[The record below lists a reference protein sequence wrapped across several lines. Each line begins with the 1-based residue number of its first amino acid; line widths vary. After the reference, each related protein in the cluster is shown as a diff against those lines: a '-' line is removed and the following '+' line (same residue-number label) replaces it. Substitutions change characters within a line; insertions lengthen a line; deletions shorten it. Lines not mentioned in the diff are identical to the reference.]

1 MKNKLLYMFLLISFI
16 SFSQVKERGL
26 IVGKIKSDSL
36 EVENIT
42 VFNVSSNIGAI
53 TDVDG
58 KFSIK
63 MREKDTLVIQGLAY
77 LSTKYIVQIT
87 DLDKE
92 ILEIYLRTK
101 INELNEVEVSPYT
114 LTGVLEVDT
123 DKIKTY
129 GFAISMEDLKK
140 LKPNDI
146 RNTKI
151 INTAMPTILAQTPVN
166 FLAIFGF
173 IGKGI
178 KELVGSDKKKISASE
193 NAFNERR
200 LKDVASKPFGEHMKE
215 QFSNHFFVNQLK
227 IKNEDIPMFL
237 AFSETSTTELVEFLN
252 PENHLKLIEYLISKA
267 EAFKKEQKQQKE
279 K

>member
-1 MKNKLLYMFLLISFI
+1 MKNNLLFIFLLISLVT
-16 SFSQVKERGL
+16 FSQSKEREL
-26 IVGKIKSDSL
+26 ISGKIKSDSL

-42 VFNVSSNIGAI
+42 VFNVSSNIAAI

-63 MREKDTLVIQGLAY
+63 IREKDTLVIQGVAFM
-77 LSTKYIVQIT
+77 SSKYIIQKT
-87 DLDKE
+87 DLDRE
-92 ILEIYLRTK
+92 ILEIYLKTK
-101 INELNEVEVSPYT
+101 VNELNEVEVSPYT

-129 GFAISMEDLKK
+129 GINISMGDLKN

-146 RNTKI
+146 RDTKV
-151 INTAMPTILAQTPVN
+151 INTSMPTTMAQTPVN
-166 FLAIFGF
+166 FMAIFGF
-173 IGKGI
+173 IGKGV
-178 KELVGSDKKKISASE
+178 KELVGSKNKKVSAKE
-193 NAFNERR
+193 IAFQEQQNKEI
-200 LKDVASKPFGEHMKE
+200 ASKPFGEHMKE

-237 AFSETSTTELVEFLN
+237 AYSEVATAELIELLK

-267 EAFKKEQKQQKE
+267 EDFKKQQKE

>member
-1 MKNKLLYMFLLISFI
+1 MKNKLLYTFLLVSFI
-16 SFSQVKERGL
+16 SFSQVKERDL

-42 VFNVSSNIGAI
+42 IFNVSSNIGAV
-53 TDVDG
+53 TDIDG

-63 MREKDTLVIQGLAY
+63 IRERDTLVIQGLAY
-77 LSTKYIVQIT
+77 LSTKYIVQKT

-129 GFAISMEDLKK
+129 GFAITMGDLKK

-146 RNTKI
+146 RNTRV
-151 INTAMPTILAQTPVN
+151 INTAMPTTLAQTPVN

-193 NAFNERR
+193 KAFNERR

-227 IKNEDIPMFL
+227 IKNENIPMFL
-237 AFSETSTTELVEFLN
+237 AFSETSSEELVEFLK

-267 EAFKKEQKQQKE
+267 EAFKKQQKE
-279 K
+279 E

>member
-1 MKNKLLYMFLLISFI
+1 MKNKLLYIFLLISFI
-16 SFSQVKERGL
+16 SFSQVKERDL

-237 AFSETSTTELVEFLN
+237 AFSETSTSELVEFLK

-267 EAFKKEQKQQKE
+267 EAFKKQQKE
-279 K
+279 E

>member
-1 MKNKLLYMFLLISFI
+1 MKNKLLYIFLLVSFL
-16 SFSQVKERGL
+16 SFSQVKERDL

-36 EVENIT
+36 DVENIT
-42 VFNVSSNIGAI
+42 VFNVSSNIGAV
-53 TDVDG
+53 TDIDG

-63 MREKDTLVIQGLAY
+63 IREKDTLVIQGLAY
-77 LSTKYIVQIT
+77 LSTKYIVQKT
-87 DLDKE
+87 DLEKQ

-123 DKIKTY
+123 GRIKTY
-129 GFAISMEDLKK
+129 TPNLAIDFSKM
-140 LKPNDI
+140 KPKDI
-146 RNTKI
+146 RETRV
-151 INTAMPTILAQTPVN
+151 INTAMPTTLAQTPVN

-178 KELVGSDKKKISASE
+178 KELVGSDKKKISSSE
-193 NAFNERR
+193 KAFNEKR

-237 AFSETSTTELVEFLN
+237 AFSETSASELVEFLK
-252 PENHLKLIEYLISKA
+252 PEKHLKLIEYLISKA
-267 EAFKKEQKQQKE
+267 EAFKKL
-279 K
+279 

>member
-16 SFSQVKERGL
+16 SFSQVKERDL

>member
-1 MKNKLLYMFLLISFI
+1 MKNKLLYTFLLGSFI
-16 SFSQVKERGL
+16 SFSQVKERDL

-42 VFNVSSNIGAI
+42 IFNVSSNIGAV

-63 MREKDTLVIQGLAY
+63 IRERDTLVIQGLAY
-77 LSTKYIVQIT
+77 LSTKYIVQKT

-129 GFAISMEDLKK
+129 GFAITMGDLKK

-146 RNTKI
+146 RDTRV
-151 INTAMPTILAQTPVN
+151 INTAMPTTLAQTPVN

-193 NAFNERR
+193 KAFNERR

-227 IKNEDIPMFL
+227 IKNENIPMFL
-237 AFSETSTTELVEFLN
+237 AFSETSSEELVEFLK

-267 EAFKKEQKQQKE
+267 EAFKKQQKE
-279 K
+279 E

>member
-1 MKNKLLYMFLLISFI
+1 MKNKLLYIFLLISFI
-16 SFSQVKERGL
+16 SFSQVKERDL
-26 IVGKIKSDSL
+26 IIGKIKSDSL

-42 VFNVSSNIGAI
+42 VFNVSSNIGAV

-58 KFSIK
+58 KFSLK

-92 ILEIYLRTK
+92 LLEIYLRTK

-129 GFAISMEDLKK
+129 GFAISTEDLKK
-140 LKPNDI
+140 LKANDI
-146 RNTKI
+146 RDTKV
-151 INTAMPTILAQTPVN
+151 INTAMPTTLAQTPVN

-173 IGKGI
+173 IGEGI
-178 KELVGSDKKKISASE
+178 KGLVGSDKKKISVSE
-193 NAFNERR
+193 KAFIERR
-200 LKDVASKPFGEHMKE
+200 LKNVASKPFGEHMKE

-227 IKNEDIPMFL
+227 IVNEDIPMFL
-237 AFSETSTTELVEFLN
+237 AFSETSTSELVEFLK

-267 EAFKKEQKQQKE
+267 EAFKKQQKE
-279 K
+279 E